1 MINKQKETL
10 LEELGKLNEMRKSL
24 LMELGEWELK
34 KNEIVTK
41 IRNND
46 FNISSVE
53 MEIELSK
60 HAYVGKDESDTE

>member
-1 MINKQKETL
+1 MTNKQKETL